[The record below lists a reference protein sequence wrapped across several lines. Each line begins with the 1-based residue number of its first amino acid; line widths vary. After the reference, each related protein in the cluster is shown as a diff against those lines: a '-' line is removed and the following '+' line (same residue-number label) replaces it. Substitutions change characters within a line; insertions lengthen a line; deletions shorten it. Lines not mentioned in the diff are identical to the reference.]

1 MKKTLS
7 KALSLTLA
15 VLMVIGLLAGCGGS
29 AASNG
34 GGDQTSALP
43 SCASLKV
50 GEDNTD
56 LKADLKVITHR
67 TDLMEDGTLDGYIA
81 EFQKL
86 YPNISIQYEGITN
99 YASDMTTR
107 LTSNDWGDICMI
119 PTSIPLTELLFILP
133 PWWRWFPSSPAS

>member
-50 GEDNTD
+50 GESPT
-56 LKADLKVITHR
+56 APPSWR
-67 TDLMEDGTLDGYIA
+67 TARWTVTS
-81 EFQKL
+81 
-86 YPNISIQYEGITN
+86 PNSRSCIPIS
-99 YASDMTTR
+99 
-107 LTSNDWGDICMI
+107 
-119 PTSIPLTELLFILP
+119 
-133 PWWRWFPSSPAS
+133 PSSTKALPTMPAT